1 MRVFCH
7 LLLLSFLFISSLAR
21 SEELSDMEMPK
32 GTLIM
37 FAPPGVNKK
46 YFDLEF
52 GFLTEKN
59 FKSWNYDYNAYVTA
73 TLFQDSYKRNDNL
86 KTAGLGFKGGVFLP
100 TQKWVPLLATL
111 SIGYAKTA
119 LHKNPIFGK
128 EESSKDKKNMFLLE
142 AGALYYIDKK
152 YFIRYAY
159 QLSNVKYIKTHSII
173 MLGVDY

>member
-59 FKSWNYDYNAYVTA
+59 FKSWNYDTTP
-73 TLFQDSYKRNDNL
+73 TLR
-86 KTAGLGFKGGVFLP
+86 
-100 TQKWVPLLATL
+100 PL
-111 SIGYAKTA
+111 
-119 LHKNPIFGK
+119 F
-128 EESSKDKKNMFLLE
+128 F
-142 AGALYYIDKK
+142 
-152 YFIRYAY
+152 
-159 QLSNVKYIKTHSII
+159 KTHINAMI
-173 MLGVDY
+173 T